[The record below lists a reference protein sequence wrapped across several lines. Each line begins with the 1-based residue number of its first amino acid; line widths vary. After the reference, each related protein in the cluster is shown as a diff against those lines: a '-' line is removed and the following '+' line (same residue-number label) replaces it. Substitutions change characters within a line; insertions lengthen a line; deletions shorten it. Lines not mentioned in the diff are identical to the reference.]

1 MPNYLLDT
9 NAFWEVIISWKNGI
23 LSANLP
29 NDLIQNQVYTFSIS
43 EITAM
48 EIYSVLGK
56 KLRGK
61 QKQVNLCSRTLSDGT
76 TCSNKWEQAAER
88 KFSPH
93 EGQAILHIIR
103 AILLQKQVG
112 FLVNIIPIDRTI
124 ISLAATLLEL
134 YANKYD
140 FRSLDSIVAA
150 TSQAGGFA
158 TVTYDTKLKNVLKMA
173 QIAVYESH
181 ISK

>member
-1 MPNYLLDT
+1 MAQYLLDT
-9 NAFWEVIISWKNGI
+9 NTFWEALISWNNGV

-56 KLRGK
+56 HLRGK
-61 QKQVNLCSRTLSDGT
+61 QKQVILCNRTVIDGT
-76 TCSNKWEQAAER
+76 ICSNQWEKSAE
-88 KFSPH
+88 KKLSPH

-124 ISLAATLLEL
+124 ISSAATLLEL

-173 QIAVYESH
+173 QIAVYERER
-181 ISK
+181 SK

>member
-1 MPNYLLDT
+1 MKQYLLDT

-29 NDLIQNQVYTFSIS
+29 NDLIQNQAYTFSIS

-56 KLRGK
+56 YLRGK
-61 QKQVNLCSRTLSDGT
+61 QKQVILCNRTILDGT
-76 TCSNKWEQAAER
+76 TCSNQWVQAAEKKTSR
-88 KFSPH
+88 H

-112 FLVNIIPIDRTI
+112 FLVNIISIDRPI
-124 ISLAATLLEL
+124 IGSAATLLEL
-134 YANKYD
+134 YADKFD
-140 FRSLDSIVAA
+140 FHSLDSIVAA
-150 TSQAGGFA
+150 TAKVKGFT
-158 TVTYDTKLKNVLKMA
+158 TVTYDKKLKNVLKMA
-173 QIAVYESH
+173 QIAVYETT
-181 ISK
+181 